1 MNSKWKKSGST
12 HKIKVRKGND
22 NFMPWVLS
30 KFFHRP
36 SKNLITILFCKTKL
50 LWQVHVDTC
59 SWSIRGN
66 HQPKWP
72 PKPDKLNAF
81 GPQKAPFYLASGF
94 NVLYWTKSSNW
105 DLVFLPIGLSI
116 GALNGMFVIALDI
129 LEHQAPGIKYD
140 VKVWHWSKGIFL

>member
-1 MNSKWKKSGST
+1 MINLCEFQMKKSGST

-36 SKNLITILFCKTKL
+36 SKNLITILFCKPKL

-105 DLVFLPIGLSI
+105 DLVFLPESPFSNRFEYWRIERNVCHRTRHSR
-116 GALNGMFVIALDI
+116 
-129 LEHQAPGIKYD
+129 APGT
-140 VKVWHWSKGIFL
+140 WN